1 MVAARPMA
9 LARSMVATHLPASPD
24 VDDSAFLKAI
34 EIGAIVGMAVMF
46 LVTVGI
52 VVIGGQSL
60 KMGAGIAVWVGFV
73 IGPYAGGL
81 AMLSRVDLH
90 G

>member
-1 MVAARPMA
+1 
-9 LARSMVATHLPASPD
+9 MVATHAPQSPD

-34 EIGAIVGMAVMF
+34 EVGAVVGMAAMF
-46 LVTVGI
+46 AVCVAI

-60 KMGAGIAVWVGFV
+60 KMAAGIAVWVGFV

-81 AMLSRVDLH
+81 AMLSRVDQH
-90 G
+90 H